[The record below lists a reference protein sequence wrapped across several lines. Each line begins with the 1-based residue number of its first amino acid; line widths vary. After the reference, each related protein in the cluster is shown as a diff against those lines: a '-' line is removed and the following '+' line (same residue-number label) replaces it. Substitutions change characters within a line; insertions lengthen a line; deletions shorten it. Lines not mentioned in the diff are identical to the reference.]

1 MTDFTRSGERGG
13 ARLKFLIVVAILGAV
28 TCAGYFY
35 VPVAY
40 NAYLYRDLMQTK
52 VDAASALGYTTTW
65 VTDQLTKSGPD
76 YEVPPEA
83 VITPTVESDRVLV
96 RVQFSKPIEF
106 PGYTY
111 MYEFDHTA
119 KSTAFIGKMKSK

>member
-1 MTDFTRSGERGG
+1 MTGFSRSGERGG
-13 ARLKFLIVVAILGAV
+13 SRLKFLVVVAILAAV
-28 TCAGYFY
+28 AWTGYLY

-40 NAYLYRDLMQTK
+40 HAFLYKDLMQTK
-52 VDAASALGYTTTW
+52 VDAAAALGRPTTW
-65 VTDQLTKSGPD
+65 VTDQLTKSGPE

-83 VITPTVESDRVLV
+83 VITPAQENDRMQV

-111 MYEFDHTA
+111 VYEFDHTVR
-119 KSTAFIGKMKSK
+119 STEFLGKTK

>member
-1 MTDFTRSGERGG
+1 MTEFARSGERGG
-13 ARLKFLIVVAILGAV
+13 SRLKFLIVVSILAAV
-28 TCAGYFY
+28 ACAGYFY

-40 NAYLYRDLMQTK
+40 NAYLYKDLMQNK
-52 VDAASALGYTTTW
+52 VDAAAALAYSPAW
-65 VTDQLTKSGPD
+65 VTDQLKKSAPE

-83 VITPTVESDRVLV
+83 VITPTQENDRMQV

-111 MYEFDHTA
+111 VYEFDHTA
-119 KSTAFIGKMKSK
+119 KSVQFLGKTK